1 MILVQQHSQHQTQ
14 ADSLTSI
21 CMEISHLMD
30 NTSADIDSFI
40 STIRFHPELCAAIL
54 KVANNAYA
62 GFCGEIK
69 SLPKAVMMIGIGQ
82 LHYIIN
88 SLHDSPELREELS
101 QSPDITVAINDLSED
116 KQAS

>member
-1 MILVQQHSQHQTQ
+1 MKLIKHFSKHQTEV
-14 ADSLTSI
+14 DPISNI
-21 CMEISHLMD
+21 CMEISQLME
-30 NTSADIDSFI
+30 DSNANVNDFI
-40 STIRFHPELCAAIL
+40 CAIRFNPELCSTIL
-54 KVANNAYA
+54 KIANNAYA

-88 SLHDSPELREELS
+88 SIHDSPELKARLNEM
-101 QSPDITVAINDLSED
+101 PDITAVIDELSEN